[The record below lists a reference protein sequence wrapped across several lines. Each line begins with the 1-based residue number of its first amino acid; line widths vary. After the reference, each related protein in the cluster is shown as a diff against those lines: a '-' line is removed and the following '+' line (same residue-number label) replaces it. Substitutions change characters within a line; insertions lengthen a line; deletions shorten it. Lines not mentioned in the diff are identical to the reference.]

1 MERTPAGIT
10 IYRTATAAL
19 APLAPLLLRRR
30 ILRGKEH
37 SERTDERL
45 GIASQLRPPGAL
57 VWVHG
62 ASVGECL
69 AALPLI
75 EAILADDCCNVIVT
89 SGTVTSAK
97 MMSDRLPERALHQF
111 VPIDTPAATARFL
124 DHWRPQV
131 GLFVDSDIW
140 PNLVLG
146 AKARGVRLALVN
158 ARMSRRSFESWRFV
172 PASAGALLRAF
183 ETCLAQDE
191 EIAARFR
198 ALGAPD
204 VRTIGNLKADAPA
217 LPADVEKLAALRQAI
232 GARPVFLAAQTH
244 PGEEETILPAHD
256 ALRRSFPD
264 LLTIIV
270 PRHPARGAGIAM
282 LCGTRNNRSRSKG
295 QIPAADTAV
304 YIADT
309 MGELGL
315 FYRLAPFAFVG
326 GSLIRHGGQNPLEPA
341 KLDCPVLAGPHTFNF
356 ASAYEAIFHAQG
368 AGRVNT
374 AGEIAVLAGAWLG
387 DLAKARA
394 LGQAAHEGARSLG
407 GAVAKT
413 IEIVEKML
421 ADART

>member
-1 MERTPAGIT
+1 MERTPLGIT
-10 IYRTATAAL
+10 VYRTATAAL
-19 APLAPLLLRRR
+19 APLVPLLLRRR

-45 GIASQLRPPGAL
+45 GIASQPRPPGAL

-75 EAILADDCCNVIVT
+75 ESLLAHACCNAIVT

-97 MMSDRLPERALHQF
+97 VMSDRLPERALHQF

-124 DHWRPQV
+124 DYWRPQV

-146 AKARGVRLALVN
+146 AKDRGVRLALVN
-158 ARMSRRSFESWRFV
+158 ARMSQRSFDSWRLV
-172 PASAGALLRAF
+172 PATAAALLAAF

-191 EIAARFR
+191 EIAVRFR
-198 ALGAPD
+198 TLGALD
-204 VRTIGNLKADAPA
+204 VRMIGSLKADAPA
-217 LPADVEKLAALRQAI
+217 LPADAEKLEALRQAI
-232 GARPVFLAAQTH
+232 GTRPVFLAAQTH

-256 ALRRSFPD
+256 ALRRTFPD

-270 PRHPARGAGIAM
+270 PRHPERGAGIAM
-282 LCGTRNNRSRSKG
+282 LCGTRNCRLRSNG
-295 QIPAADTAV
+295 DDPAPDTAV

-326 GSLIRHGGQNPLEPA
+326 GSLIRHGGQNPMEPV
-341 KLDCPVLAGPHTFNF
+341 KLGCAGLAGPHTFNF
-356 ASAYEAIFHAQG
+356 TSAYEAIFRAQG
-368 AGRVNT
+368 VGRVNA
-374 AGEIAVLAGAWLG
+374 AGEIAALAGALLG
-387 DLAKARA
+387 DLTRARA

-413 IEIVEKML
+413 IEIVQTML
-421 ADART
+421 ADARA

>member
-1 MERTPAGIT
+1 MKRGPFGIT
-10 IYRTATAAL
+10 VYRSATAAL

-45 GIASQLRPPGAL
+45 GIASRPRPPGAL

-75 EAILADDCCNVIVT
+75 EAMLARACCSVVVT

-97 MMSDRLPERALHQF
+97 VMSERMPERALHQF

-124 DHWRPQV
+124 DYWRPQV

-146 AKARGVRLALVN
+146 AKQRGVRLALVN
-158 ARMSRRSFESWRFV
+158 ARMSKRSFDSWRLV
-172 PASAGALLRAF
+172 PATAGELLAAF
-183 ETCLAQDE
+183 DACLAQDE

-198 ALGAPD
+198 SLGAHE
-204 VRTIGNLKADAPA
+204 VRTIGSLKADAPA
-217 LPADVEKLAALRQAI
+217 LAADAEKLDALRHAI

-256 ALRRSFPD
+256 KLRRKFAD

-270 PRHPARGAGIAM
+270 PRHPERGAGIAM
-282 LCGTRNNRSRSKG
+282 LCGTRNNRLRSKG
-295 QIPAADTAV
+295 QNPAPDTAV

-309 MGELGL
+309 MSELGL

-341 KLDCPVLAGPHTFNF
+341 KLDCAVLAGPHTFNF
-356 ASAYEAIFHAQG
+356 NSAYEAIFRAQG

-374 AGEIAVLAGAWLG
+374 AGDIAALAGNLLE
-387 DLAKARA
+387 DPAKARA
-394 LGQAAHEGARSLG
+394 LGQAAHTGARSLG

-413 IEIVEKML
+413 IDVVEKLL
-421 ADART
+421 ADACA